1 MTPETFIHR
10 FQNNI
15 VSGLPGE
22 KAHRRLMPANRM
34 LYPDNSNPQ
43 KSAVLLIVDFPSG
56 IPSITFIKRTV
67 YNGAHSGQIAFPG
80 GKCDTSLDRT
90 PLDTAIRET
99 IEEIGFCVR
108 KNQIIGE
115 LSPLFIPVSDLMV
128 HPFVAVVPALV
139 YGRIDYREVE
149 EVFKIP
155 ISDLR
160 FDSVKMGIFEGKNY
174 RVEAPYWEAA
184 NHKIWGAT
192 AMILSE
198 FLELSS

>member
-1 MTPETFIHR
+1 MNPETFIHR

-15 VSGLPGE
+15 ATGLPGE
-22 KAHRRLMPANRM
+22 KAHRRLMPNNRR
-34 LYPDNSNPQ
+34 LYPGNANPQ
-43 KSAVLLIVDFPSG
+43 KSAVLLIVDFPTG

-80 GKCDTSLDRT
+80 GKFDPLLDQS

-99 IEEIGFCVR
+99 MEEIGVFVS

-128 HPFVAVVPALV
+128 HPFVAVVPILG
-139 YGRIDYREVE
+139 YGKIDYREVE

-155 ISDLR
+155 VSELN
-160 FDSVKMGIFEGKNY
+160 FDSVKSGIFEGKNY
-174 RVEAPYWEAA
+174 RFEAPHWQAA

-198 FLELSS
+198 FLELI